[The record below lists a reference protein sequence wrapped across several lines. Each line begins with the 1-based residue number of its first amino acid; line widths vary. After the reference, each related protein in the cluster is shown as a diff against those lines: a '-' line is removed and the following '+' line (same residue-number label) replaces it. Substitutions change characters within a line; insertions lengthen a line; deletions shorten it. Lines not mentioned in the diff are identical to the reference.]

1 MILNSW
7 TERRKCISVLAHQP
21 RQQCIYKLICTFPD
35 DLCGIACTQARSRVA
50 YLSQRIPALAG
61 PCDGW
66 QVWGRVWE
74 LLPMW
79 MSIIIIVIVITN
91 IIIIM
96 CDSPLSNHCPVC
108 LTPALS
114 ALWVR
119 HCSGVQA
126 PEYCTP
132 VVWALNYFLYIAVH
146 WLICV
151 WVCFPLTF
159 MLFTCTYTG
168 VWMLGDVSVNVYV
181 FRKIILLLW
190 VHIYTC
196 VLIGVSLLHE

>member
-7 TERRKCISVLAHQP
+7 TERRKCISVFAHQP

-35 DLCGIACTQARSRVA
+35 DLCGIACTQARSWVA

-79 MSIIIIVIVITN
+79 MSIIIIIIVITN

-96 CDSPLSNHCPVC
+96 CDSPLSGHCPVC

-119 HCSGVQA
+119 HCSG
-126 PEYCTP
+126 
-132 VVWALNYFLYIAVH
+132 
-146 WLICV
+146 
-151 WVCFPLTF
+151 
-159 MLFTCTYTG
+159 G
-168 VWMLGDVSVNVYV
+168 KK
-181 FRKIILLLW
+181 KISKVISS
-190 VHIYTC
+190 
-196 VLIGVSLLHE
+196 VLIPWWYLSAYLASIPTLLKITDFTMFYACMI